1 MISPQRSDYD
11 NPWKEALSLYF
22 QPFMAFFFPQIESNI
37 DWDKG
42 YEFLDKEFQQIVREA
57 EQGKIY
63 ADKLVK
69 VWQKNGSEI
78 WLLIHVEIQS
88 QVQSGF
94 SERMYVYNYRIFDRY
109 RRPVLSLAV
118 LADDNPDWRP
128 NSYSRELWGGRVSL
142 EFPMV
147 KLLDYQR
154 EGDTL
159 SESTNPFAIIVAAH
173 LTNQQTR
180 RNVNQRYDGKLRIA
194 KSLYQKG
201 YSRGDILE
209 LFRLIDWMI
218 NLPEMAEQEFKKE
231 IQRFEEE
238 KQVAYI
244 TSVERIA
251 RQEGIVQNR
260 REVIIEVLE
269 VRFSEL
275 PSALVEKINQ
285 IEDPDLLKTLH
296 REAITIDSLAAF
308 QSLS

>member
-1 MISPQRSDYD
+1 
-11 NPWKEALSLYF
+11 
-22 QPFMAFFFPQIESNI
+22 
-37 DWDKG
+37 
-42 YEFLDKEFQQIVREA
+42 
-57 EQGKIY
+57 
-63 ADKLVK
+63 
-69 VWQKNGSEI
+69 
-78 WLLIHVEIQS
+78 
-88 QVQSGF
+88 
-94 SERMYVYNYRIFDRY
+94 
-109 RRPVLSLAV
+109 
-118 LADDNPDWRP
+118 
-128 NSYSRELWGGRVSL
+128 
-142 EFPMV
+142 MV
-147 KLLDYQR
+147 KLLDYQGQ
-154 EGDTL
+154 GDVL
-159 SESTNPFAIIVAAH
+159 FESTNPFAIIVAAH

-251 RQEGIVQNR
+251 RQEGISEGVIRKGQ
-260 REVIIEVLE
+260 EDIIEVLE

-308 QSLS
+308 QSLT

>member
-1 MISPQRSDYD
+1 MTPPQRSDYD
-11 NPWKEALSLYF
+11 NPWKEALALYF

-57 EQGKIY
+57 EQGKTY

-88 QVQSGF
+88 QVQSEF
-94 SERMYVYNYRIFDRY
+94 PERMYVYNYRIFDRY
-109 RRPVLSLAV
+109 RQPVLSLAI

-128 NSYSRELWGGRVSL
+128 NSYSRELWGG
-142 EFPMV
+142 
-147 KLLDYQR
+147 
-154 EGDTL
+154 
-159 SESTNPFAIIVAAH
+159 IIVAAH

-180 RNVNQRYDGKLRIA
+180 RNVNQRYDGKLSIA

-251 RQEGIVQNR
+251 RQEGIIQKGQ
-260 REVIIEVLE
+260 EDIIEVLE
-269 VRFSEL
+269 VRFSEI
-275 PSALVEKINQ
+275 PSALVQKINQ
-285 IEDPDLLKTLH
+285 IEDPDLLKTLL

-308 QSLS
+308 PSLT